1 MDVLRG
7 IDLEQVEQSKG
18 NKMYESTMLKIA
30 REEKRKRETQ
40 ANRMQIHKR

>member
-30 REEKRKRETQ
+30 REEKRKRGNTGQ
-40 ANRMQIHKR
+40 PYADS